1 MCGCVCDGSWVI
13 RCVDRM
19 ERRTQANV
27 RCSGH
32 LVNREEPSQLHTP
45 VPAVSTLHC
54 QLMAATVDKNKKSLL
69 FSLFVLSVVD
79 LCELVKCQ
87 YGAQCVDG
95 ACVCGDDCAATS
107 PPTHTSV
114 LCASDGVT
122 YPSLC
127 HLKVTMC
134 RAQRDIRIAHEGPCA
149 VASVSPV
156 SKATKETE
164 RGNSK
169 QDGNATRSRS
179 VLIESITPK
188 TTQLPNKKATP
199 ISTVTTV
206 TIATVSIRQD
216 NDEDSLGSGDGG
228 SGVNV
233 CDDVTCRFEG
243 TCEFSGTAI
252 ECVCKFYCDNAPR
265 Y

>member
-1 MCGCVCDGSWVI
+1 MK
-13 RCVDRM
+13 CVDRM
-19 ERRTQANV
+19 ERRTRANV

-32 LVNREEPSQLHTP
+32 RVNREEPSQLHTP

-54 QLMAATVDKNKKSLL
+54 QLMAATVNQNKKSLL

-95 ACVCGDDCAATS
+95 ACICGDDCAATS
-107 PPTHTSV
+107 SPTHSSV

-134 RAQRDIRIAHEGPCA
+134 RAQRDISIAHEGPCA

-156 SKATKETE
+156 SIATKETE
-164 RGNSK
+164 GGNIK

-199 ISTVTTV
+199 ISIVATVTT
-206 TIATVSIRQD
+206 ATVSIRQD
-216 NDEDSLGSGDGG
+216 NDEDSLGSGDSG

-243 TCEFSGTAI
+243 TCEFSGTAV